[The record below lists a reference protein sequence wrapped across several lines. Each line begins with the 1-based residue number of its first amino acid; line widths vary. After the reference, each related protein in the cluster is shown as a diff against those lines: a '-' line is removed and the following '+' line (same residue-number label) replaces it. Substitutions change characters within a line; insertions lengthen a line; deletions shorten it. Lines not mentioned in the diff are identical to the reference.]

1 MIDWFAF
8 ASVAAASLVAACSLV
23 ATYALGVRLMPSTS
37 DVLPRTRRLTAIVC
51 FAVCGTLVLFGIY
64 LVVPALHGG

>member
-23 ATYALGVRLMPSTS
+23 ATYALVVRLMSSTS

>member
-8 ASVAAASLVAACSLV
+8 ASVAAASLVA
-23 ATYALGVRLMPSTS
+23 TYALGVRLMSSTS

-51 FAVCGTLVLFGIY
+51 FAVCGALVLFGIY

>member
-23 ATYALGVRLMPSTS
+23 ATYALGVRLMSSTS

-51 FAVCGTLVLFGIY
+51 FAVCGALVLFGIY